1 MYFYAVN
8 CIYNQKTKKIEDWD
22 MSKEKIVL
30 AYSGGLDTSVAI
42 KWLVDEGYDVVAAC
56 LDVGEGKD
64 LDFIKEKA
72 LTVGAIESYVINA
85 KEDFTH
91 NYVGYAI
98 KGNLMY
104 EQKYPLVSA
113 LSRPLISKA
122 LVEVARETGA
132 TGIAH
137 GCTGKGND
145 QVRFEAAI
153 HALDPDLEIEAPI
166 RDFHW
171 SREEEIDYAK
181 EHNVPVPIG
190 KKSPYSIDCNLWGR
204 ANEAGILENPWNQA
218 PDDAWGMSV
227 SPEEAPDEPVFLD
240 LTFEKGLPVA
250 IDGTPM
256 PLATLI
262 KNLNKVA
269 GDNGIGRI
277 DKIENRMVGIKSRE
291 VYEAPGAAVIMT
303 AHHELE
309 NLTLERDIAHYKPL
323 IEQQITNMI
332 YEAKW
337 ITPLFDA
344 LMAFVDE
351 TQKNVNGVVKMKLY
365 KGNVTA
371 VARKSSNSL
380 YDENLATYTS
390 ADSFDQEA
398 AAGFIKLWT
407 LPATVYEQVN
417 HVHSQAKDKVN
428 NDW

>member
-1 MYFYAVN
+1 M
-8 CIYNQKTKKIEDWD
+8 TK
-22 MSKEKIVL
+22 KIVL

-42 KWLVDEGYDVVAAC
+42 PWLKDKGYDAVIAVC
-56 LDVGEGKD
+56 LNVGQPGAD
-64 LDFIKEKA
+64 MDFIQKKA
-72 LTVGAIESYVINA
+72 LEVGAAESYAIDAQDEFADKYVAPVIKSNA
-85 KEDFTH
+85 
-91 NYVGYAI
+91 
-98 KGNLMY
+98 LY
-104 EQKYPLVSA
+104 EGDYPLVSA
-113 LSRPLISKA
+113 LSRPLIIEH
-122 LVEVARETGA
+122 LVKIAHDHGA
-132 TGIAH
+132 TAIAH
-137 GCTGKGND
+137 GSTGKGND

-153 HALDPDLEIEAPI
+153 HALDPDMQIEAPI

-171 SREEEIDYAK
+171 SREEEIDYAH

-227 SPEEAPDEPVFLD
+227 SPEEAPDQPTFLD

-250 IDGTPM
+250 INGTPM

-262 KNLNKVA
+262 KNLNQIA

-371 VARKSSNSL
+371 VARKSENSL

-417 HVHSQAKDKVN
+417 HVHSQAKETA
-428 NDW
+428 ND

>member
-1 MYFYAVN
+1 M
-8 CIYNQKTKKIEDWD
+8 
-22 MSKEKIVL
+22 

-42 KWLVDEGYDVVAAC
+42 PWLKDKGYDEIIAVC
-56 LDVGEGKD
+56 LNVGQPGTD
-64 LDFIKEKA
+64 MDFIQKKA
-72 LTVGAIESYVINA
+72 LEVGASESYAIDAQDEFADKYVAPVIKSNA
-85 KEDFTH
+85 
-91 NYVGYAI
+91 
-98 KGNLMY
+98 LY
-104 EQKYPLVSA
+104 EGDYPLVSA
-113 LSRPLISKA
+113 LSRPLIIDH
-122 LVEVARETGA
+122 LVKIAHDHGA
-132 TGIAH
+132 TAIAH
-137 GCTGKGND
+137 GSTGKGND

-323 IEQQITNMI
+323 IEQQITSMI

-371 VARKSSNSL
+371 VARKSPNSL

-428 NDW
+428 ND

>member
-1 MYFYAVN
+1 M
-8 CIYNQKTKKIEDWD
+8 TK
-22 MSKEKIVL
+22 KIVL

-42 KWLVDEGYDVVAAC
+42 PWLKDKGYDEIIAVC
-56 LDVGEGKD
+56 LNVGQPGTD
-64 LDFIKEKA
+64 MDFIQKKA
-72 LTVGAIESYVINA
+72 LEVGASESYAIDAQDEFADKYVAPVIKANA
-85 KEDFTH
+85 
-91 NYVGYAI
+91 
-98 KGNLMY
+98 LY
-104 EQKYPLVSA
+104 EGDYPLVSA
-113 LSRPLISKA
+113 LSRPLIIDH
-122 LVEVARETGA
+122 LVKIAHDHGA
-132 TGIAH
+132 TAIAH
-137 GCTGKGND
+137 GSTGKGND

-269 GDNGIGRI
+269 GENGIGRI

-371 VARKSSNSL
+371 VARKSPNSL

-428 NDW
+428 ND

>member
-1 MYFYAVN
+1 M
-8 CIYNQKTKKIEDWD
+8 T
-22 MSKEKIVL
+22 EKIVL

-42 KWLVDEGYDVVAAC
+42 PWLKDKGYDEIIAVC
-56 LDVGEGKD
+56 LNVGQPGAD
-64 LDFIKEKA
+64 MDFIQKKA
-72 LTVGAIESYVINA
+72 LQVGASESYAIDAQDEFADQYVAPVIKANA
-85 KEDFTH
+85 
-91 NYVGYAI
+91 
-98 KGNLMY
+98 LY
-104 EQKYPLVSA
+104 EGDYPLVSA
-113 LSRPLISKA
+113 LSRPLIIDH
-122 LVEVARETGA
+122 LVKIAHDHGA
-132 TGIAH
+132 SAIAH
-137 GCTGKGND
+137 GSTGKGND

-153 HALDPDLEIEAPI
+153 HALDPELKIEAPI

-181 EHNVPVPIG
+181 DHDVPVPIG

-227 SPEEAPDEPVFLD
+227 SPEEAPDEATYLD

-250 IDGTPM
+250 IDGTAM

-262 KNLNKVA
+262 KTLNKVA

-291 VYEAPGAAVIMT
+291 VYEAPGAAVIMA

-323 IEQQITNMI
+323 IEQQLTNMI

-351 TQKNVNGVVKMKLY
+351 TQKVVNGIVKMKLY

-371 VARKSSNSL
+371 VARKSDTNSL
-380 YDENLATYTS
+380 YDENLATYTA

-417 HVHSQAKDKVN
+417 HVHSEEKVTK
-428 NDW
+428 

>member
-1 MYFYAVN
+1 M
-8 CIYNQKTKKIEDWD
+8 TK
-22 MSKEKIVL
+22 KIVL

-42 KWLVDEGYDVVAAC
+42 PWLKDKGYDEIIAVC
-56 LDVGEGKD
+56 LNVGQPGTD
-64 LDFIKEKA
+64 MDFIQKKA
-72 LTVGAIESYVINA
+72 LEVGASESYAIDAQDEFADKYVAPVIKSNA
-85 KEDFTH
+85 
-91 NYVGYAI
+91 
-98 KGNLMY
+98 LY
-104 EQKYPLVSA
+104 EGDYPLVSA
-113 LSRPLISKA
+113 LSRPLIIDH
-122 LVEVARETGA
+122 LVKIAHDHGA
-132 TGIAH
+132 TAIAH
-137 GCTGKGND
+137 GSTGKGND

-309 NLTLERDIAHYKPL
+309 NLTLEHDIAHYKPL

-371 VARKSSNSL
+371 VARKSPNSL

-428 NDW
+428 ND

>member
-1 MYFYAVN
+1 M
-8 CIYNQKTKKIEDWD
+8 TK
-22 MSKEKIVL
+22 KIVL

-42 KWLVDEGYDVVAAC
+42 PWLKDKGYDEIIAVC
-56 LDVGEGKD
+56 LNVGQPGTD
-64 LDFIKEKA
+64 MDFIQKKA
-72 LTVGAIESYVINA
+72 LEVGASESYAIDVQDEFADKYVAPVIKSNA
-85 KEDFTH
+85 
-91 NYVGYAI
+91 
-98 KGNLMY
+98 LY
-104 EQKYPLVSA
+104 EGDYPLVSA
-113 LSRPLISKA
+113 LSRPLIIDH
-122 LVEVARETGA
+122 LVNIAHDHGA
-132 TGIAH
+132 TAIAH
-137 GCTGKGND
+137 GSTGKGND

-371 VARKSSNSL
+371 VARKSPNSL

-428 NDW
+428 ND